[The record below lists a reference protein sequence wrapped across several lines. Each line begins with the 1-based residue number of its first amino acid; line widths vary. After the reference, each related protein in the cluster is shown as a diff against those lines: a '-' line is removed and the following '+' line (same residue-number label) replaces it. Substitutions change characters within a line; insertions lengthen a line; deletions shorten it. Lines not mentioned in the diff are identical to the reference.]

1 MTSGAKLNG
10 AGVDDELDE
19 ALVVKLSAGFGSL
32 EAVPPEIIEPDE
44 ASLEAGEEPM
54 EKEGVW
60 LGVDWI

>member
-1 MTSGAKLNG
+1 
-10 AGVDDELDE
+10 
-19 ALVVKLSAGFGSL
+19 
-32 EAVPPEIIEPDE
+32 VPPEIIEPDE